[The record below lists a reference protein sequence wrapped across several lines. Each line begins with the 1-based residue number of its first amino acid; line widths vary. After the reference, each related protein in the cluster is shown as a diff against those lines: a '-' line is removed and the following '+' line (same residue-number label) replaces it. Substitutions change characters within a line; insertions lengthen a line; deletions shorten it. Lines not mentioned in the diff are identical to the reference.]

1 MKNIINFMGKDFYEN
16 ERGKVDDVIIT
27 FYEFK
32 DTRLSLILESPNF
45 KKCFLHFVCYSN
57 TEWNFKIGEMIDWTQ
72 ENPSQFWIDYAI
84 MCDESEQVSLFEF
97 LDIDYVKG
105 YFNKD
110 YDTIIAIVEE
120 CVDCFA
126 KILDNK
132 NDNVV

>member
-1 MKNIINFMGKDFYEN
+1 MGKDFYEN
-16 ERGKVDDVIIT
+16 ERGKVYDVIIT
-27 FYEFK
+27 FYEFQ

-45 KKCFLHFVCYSN
+45 KKCFLHFICYSN

-120 CVDCFA
+120 CVDYFA

-132 NDNVV
+132 NSNVV